1 MSFIMKKLKTDRGY
15 IPLYEFNCVESTQ
28 RMAKVLYDRY
38 KHDTYV
44 VWAKEQLKGRGR
56 RERVWHSPRGGLY
69 FSLFYENLEVR
80 FPQLAS
86 LASGLAMR
94 EALKE
99 IADISCDLKWPNDIL
114 YRDKKLCGIL
124 SEAASC
130 GTDVHRVIIG
140 VGVNVNAEIPHELK
154 DIAVCLKEIIGNEVD
169 LEGLLSLS
177 AERLLFRIAQLE
189 TKEGQEEILDS
200 YKRHCTTLGSTVT
213 IILDEG
219 SITGQAIDI
228 TQEGALQVLASGTLH
243 SIATGDVIHVRKRG

>member
-38 KHDTYV
+38 KYDTYV

-140 VGVNVNAEIPHELK
+140 VGVNVNAEIVHELK

-228 TQEGALQVLASGTLH
+228 TQEGALQVLASGKLH

>member
-1 MSFIMKKLKTDRGY
+1 
-15 IPLYEFNCVESTQ
+15 
-28 RMAKVLYDRY
+28 MAKVLYDRY

-69 FSLFYENLEVR
+69 FSLFYENLKVS

-86 LASGLAMR
+86 LASGLGMR

-228 TQEGALQVLASGTLH
+228 TQEGALQVLASGKLH